1 MNIIVTNN
9 NVEYTRFVKVKTL
22 KEVDAMLG
30 DIEFLVY
37 NKSPETQD
45 QKVEY
50 LTKLRE
56 RVGTLVYVRN
66 KENMEQAIQLIVVGS
81 DGKYVDDEFF
91 LESSEELD
99 GLITSLDEVT
109 AIVSLGGVSV
119 LSDFFNRYLKEG
131 SSGFNANYL
140 KVVKNAVQE
149 MIAGYRQKDM
159 EIVQLSTTATEIFSN
174 STEILAKIR
183 AEQAKLQESVLK
195 LEDSRDV
202 SVPAMGVGIPSMVF
216 FPTVSYLKDKNIIRV
231 KDIGNCSY
239 LTSFMIGFRLY
250 LEKVKYA
257 RPKLIFIVPVGVQY
271 EKLYS
276 DFNWVTS
283 SNHRAMSGY
292 YNPVVFTNY
301 PTKDVITRLL
311 DDADYDTFIVIDRLL
326 SSNTHILKSR
336 GLDVKYAVN
345 GVNVLDKFK
354 LKASQCFS
362 SIRELKGGLF
372 TIPVY
377 PDYPQDIDQRERLYM
392 RNCEAFYEI
401 LSIKSKR

>member
-202 SVPAMGVGIPSMVF
+202 SVPAMGGGIPSMVF
-216 FPTVSYLKDKNIIRV
+216 FPTVSY
-231 KDIGNCSY
+231 
-239 LTSFMIGFRLY
+239 
-250 LEKVKYA
+250 
-257 RPKLIFIVPVGVQY
+257 
-271 EKLYS
+271 
-276 DFNWVTS
+276 
-283 SNHRAMSGY
+283 
-292 YNPVVFTNY
+292 
-301 PTKDVITRLL
+301 
-311 DDADYDTFIVIDRLL
+311 
-326 SSNTHILKSR
+326 
-336 GLDVKYAVN
+336 
-345 GVNVLDKFK
+345 
-354 LKASQCFS
+354 
-362 SIRELKGGLF
+362 
-372 TIPVY
+372 
-377 PDYPQDIDQRERLYM
+377 
-392 RNCEAFYEI
+392 
-401 LSIKSKR
+401 